1 MALTKATN
9 RIISGAPANILD
21 WIPSNLHAGIADFT
35 STTAVESYIQQAMDS
50 GVGSIYFPMG
60 WYVIASALY
69 ITQGNVGSSQ
79 ASNLTF
85 VGENRTSTYFVGPG
99 DASFT
104 PAAFNN
110 PNTGTPV
117 RSMIINQSNN
127 GKFSLKNLRFQGD
140 IGAGHAIYALEDGV
154 NSQAMFSGVIE
165 DCWFSLSTTNA
176 GIFYGALQ
184 NFIVANNTFESAKGC
199 FRLVGNGTGDV
210 HFSNNSVYSCY
221 DGFIDA
227 AFDSEA
233 KNYINVNNLIVYN
246 YYRGPVFSAVNAR
259 EWNISNVVLA
269 GATGGDAIDTIGL
282 CNFSQSNN
290 ITMTGFSAL
299 GVLNDVI
306 ILDGVTGTFSNGFIN
321 ACDSG
326 IKMGGSYTSNILTFQ
341 NVTITGSTTS
351 AFWHSANNPGGTIN
365 VNNCDWYNSGGNF
378 WVDQAG
384 AASYAV
390 NFRDSTFVN
399 AGFPSTTSGSRNFD
413 ISTSGDV
420 NFYNCVIGRSDATAI
435 AAYFIEAGGAGDLI
449 LTDCTFTSLAAP
461 LADFAGVQVV
471 KIAGGL
477 GNRYRQYYASVAPL
491 VGTWSV
497 GDRVFNSVP
506 SVGQPTGWICTVAG
520 TPGTWVSVGNL

>member
-1 MALTKATN
+1 M
-9 RIISGAPANILD
+9 IDSAPVNIMD
-21 WIPSNLHAGIADFT
+21 WIPVQYHAAIRNFT
-35 STTAVESYIQQAMDS
+35 STVPVQSYIQAAMDS
-50 GVGSIYFPMG
+50 GAGSIYFPMG

-69 ITQGNVGSSQ
+69 VTQGTSGSNQ

-99 DASFT
+99 AANFT

-117 RSMIINQSNN
+117 IAMIINQSNN

-140 IGAGHAIYALEDGV
+140 IGGGHAMYALEDGA
-154 NSQAMFSGVIE
+154 NSQCMFSGVIE

-176 GIFYGALQ
+176 GIFYGGLQ
-184 NFIVANNTFESAKGC
+184 NFVVANNTFESAKGC
-199 FRLVGNGTGDV
+199 FRLVGVGTGDV

-227 AFDSEA
+227 SFDSNA

-259 EWNISNVVLA
+259 EWNISNVVLE

-282 CNFSQSNN
+282 CNLSQSNN

-321 ACDSG
+321 ANNSG
-326 IKMGGSYTSNILTFQ
+326 IKMGGSYSSNILTFQ
-341 NVTITGSTTS
+341 NVTITGSVVS

-365 VNNCDWYNSGGNF
+365 INDCNWYNAGGGF
-378 WVDQAG
+378 WADQAG
-384 AASYAV
+384 SASYTV
-390 NFRDSTFVN
+390 TFRDSTFLN
-399 AGFPSTTSGSRNFD
+399 AGFPNTSSGTRNFAITTSGN
-413 ISTSGDV
+413 V
-420 NFYNCVIGRSDATAI
+420 NFYNCLIGRSTNDAI
-435 AAYFIEAGGAGDLI
+435 ANFYIEANGTGDLI
-449 LTDCTFTSLAAP
+449 LTDCTFTSLISP
-461 LADFAGVQVV
+461 AGSGNEIGGTQLV

-477 GNRYRQYYASVAPL
+477 GNRYRQYYASTAPL
-491 VGTWSV
+491 TGTWNL

-506 SVGQPTGWICTVAG
+506 SVGANKGWICTVAG
-520 TPGTWVSVGNL
+520 TPGTWVSEGIL